1 MQEDSSLDT
10 KVAYA
15 TEVCNKYNRIKADGK
30 RAEAEWKNNLGKAEE
45 AKYPKEKEM
54 YEEYAEC
61 ALAGFKASI
70 EWLKTVDRAMRT
82 VSSYEVQCIL
92 TQHFVEGIPLKAIV
106 GKRGK
111 YMSQTT
117 ATKYKKIGIVEFA
130 NNIYCSKA
138 HLEKMESVLE
148 KSL

>member
-1 MQEDSSLDT
+1 MQEGNSLET

-15 TEVCNKYNRIKADGK
+15 TQICKKYNRIKADGK
-30 RAEAEWKNNLGKAEE
+30 RAETEWKNNMRKAEE

-54 YEEYAEC
+54 YEEYAENS
-61 ALAGFKASI
+61 LAGFKASI
-70 EWLKTVDRAMRT
+70 EWLKTVDKAMRT
-82 VSSYEVQCIL
+82 VSSYEVQSIL
-92 TQHFVEGIPLKAIV
+92 TQHFVEGLPLKAIV

-111 YMSQTT
+111 YMSRTT

-130 NNIYCSKA
+130 DSIYCSKA